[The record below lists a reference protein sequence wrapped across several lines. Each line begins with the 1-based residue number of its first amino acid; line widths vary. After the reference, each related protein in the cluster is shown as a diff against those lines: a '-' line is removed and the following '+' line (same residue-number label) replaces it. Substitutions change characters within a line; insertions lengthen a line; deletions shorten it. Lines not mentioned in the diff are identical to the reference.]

1 MRAMFLE
8 YPNDSYASSKAMQY
22 QYMLGSE
29 MLVAPIYQNTAD
41 AENDGKIS
49 EITSIFRERK
59 TFGSTT
65 SQASSIR
72 VDEFSTISTLR
83 FGNFRCS

>member
-41 AENDGKIS
+41 TENDGSDIRNNIYLPGEKDVWIDYFTCLLY
-49 EITSIFRERK
+49 TSPSPR
-59 TFGSTT
+59 
-65 SQASSIR
+65 
-72 VDEFSTISTLR
+72 D
-83 FGNFRCS
+83 